1 VFTTVV
7 ARIEAEGLSMTRR
20 LRRASINR
28 LPSRLLLPSRIRRRI
43 RHDRPTSIEA
53 LTSIETRARS
63 VTQRKKQEK
72 DRHYRGSYC
81 GSARLFPPENAGLV
95 GSPWSG

>member
-1 VFTTVV
+1 MSLV
-7 ARIEAEGLSMTRR
+7 AWLPR
-20 LRRASINR
+20 LRLHSLSIG
-28 LPSRLLLPSRIRRRI
+28 LMLACLLAIWLGWS
-43 RHDRPTSIEA
+43 
-53 LTSIETRARS
+53 LTAQPKLDAMSAAWFEQTFAE
-63 VTQRKKQEK
+63 EK